1 MVSVA
6 EKDGP
11 ASQDNTPPTKLPM
24 DFPIWTRAEDD
35 EKDRNAGLSILQRRS
50 RKWNRDHGVAHAA
63 DPAQRPSRLDSRG
76 LFKDIAQPVVSG
88 IFDAL
93 SFQDGPESSDDEK
106 SPKSKGLKPP
116 PAPIQTQPPPR
127 LPALK
132 SPESP
137 KSPKSY
143 KSPTSPANPTP
154 PPPSAY
160 PTPSPLPSPP
170 PPVSNPGNPKPTEAV
185 VNPIQP
191 PPGNTWP
198 DSSYGP
204 TMRFSTLTPSAST
217 TRRTTTTNAPPPS
230 LAPIVTLP
238 VPLSTGPRKGVNP
251 LPTLDAVST
260 ISTSMSPT
268 SPASPASPTS
278 SSSLYPTP
286 ISDSG
291 KAYHPDHDK
300 GNIHPKVEMALVA
313 LGSIGSSIIVA
324 FIGWLIWRCHKRR
337 RAIDSSRTWKPHFP
351 KNMPTDKPK
360 LLVTN
365 ALARIP
371 ILKNRMDDRRRRW
384 TNLDQ
389 ADLGPF
395 SEKAYVAQAQS
406 MATQQPP
413 LSGVSVQT
421 DFVRTST
428 HADVPQNGA
437 TLHVPKVS
445 ISSIEP
451 QAGSTLRSGT
461 QLPNTRM
468 SDISSLSSGFGDG
481 QFMIDTL
488 SSGTNSANNTA
499 SETTVKAPLP
509 VARRESVGALSQRR
523 DTVYTEASE
532 DTPARFRSVNSW
544 VRQQTGRVTRAT
556 QRNQASDAPPVP
568 ALPPEQDFGLMMP
581 DGEEPRRADSVTG
594 YGVAR

>member
-1 MVSVA
+1 
-6 EKDGP
+6 
-11 ASQDNTPPTKLPM
+11 
-24 DFPIWTRAEDD
+24 
-35 EKDRNAGLSILQRRS
+35 
-50 RKWNRDHGVAHAA
+50 
-63 DPAQRPSRLDSRG
+63 
-76 LFKDIAQPVVSG
+76 
-88 IFDAL
+88 
-93 SFQDGPESSDDEK
+93 
-106 SPKSKGLKPP
+106 
-116 PAPIQTQPPPR
+116 
-127 LPALK
+127 
-132 SPESP
+132 
-137 KSPKSY
+137 
-143 KSPTSPANPTP
+143 
-154 PPPSAY
+154 
-160 PTPSPLPSPP
+160 
-170 PPVSNPGNPKPTEAV
+170 
-185 VNPIQP
+185 
-191 PPGNTWP
+191 
-198 DSSYGP
+198 
-204 TMRFSTLTPSAST
+204 
-217 TRRTTTTNAPPPS
+217 
-230 LAPIVTLP
+230 
-238 VPLSTGPRKGVNP
+238 
-251 LPTLDAVST
+251 
-260 ISTSMSPT
+260 
-268 SPASPASPTS
+268 
-278 SSSLYPTP
+278 
-286 ISDSG
+286 
-291 KAYHPDHDK
+291 
-300 GNIHPKVEMALVA
+300 
-313 LGSIGSSIIVA
+313 
-324 FIGWLIWRCHKRR
+324 
-337 RAIDSSRTWKPHFP
+337 
-351 KNMPTDKPK
+351 MPTDKPK

-384 TNLDQ
+384 TNLEQ
-389 ADLGPF
+389 TDLGPF

-461 QLPNTRM
+461 QLPNARM

-481 QFMIDTL
+481 QFMIGTM

-509 VARRESVGALSQRR
+509 VARRESIGALSQRR

-568 ALPPEQDFGLMMP
+568 ALPPEQDFDLMMP

>member
-1 MVSVA
+1 
-6 EKDGP
+6 
-11 ASQDNTPPTKLPM
+11 
-24 DFPIWTRAEDD
+24 
-35 EKDRNAGLSILQRRS
+35 
-50 RKWNRDHGVAHAA
+50 
-63 DPAQRPSRLDSRG
+63 
-76 LFKDIAQPVVSG
+76 
-88 IFDAL
+88 
-93 SFQDGPESSDDEK
+93 
-106 SPKSKGLKPP
+106 
-116 PAPIQTQPPPR
+116 
-127 LPALK
+127 
-132 SPESP
+132 
-137 KSPKSY
+137 
-143 KSPTSPANPTP
+143 
-154 PPPSAY
+154 
-160 PTPSPLPSPP
+160 
-170 PPVSNPGNPKPTEAV
+170 
-185 VNPIQP
+185 
-191 PPGNTWP
+191 
-198 DSSYGP
+198 
-204 TMRFSTLTPSAST
+204 
-217 TRRTTTTNAPPPS
+217 
-230 LAPIVTLP
+230 
-238 VPLSTGPRKGVNP
+238 
-251 LPTLDAVST
+251 
-260 ISTSMSPT
+260 
-268 SPASPASPTS
+268 
-278 SSSLYPTP
+278 
-286 ISDSG
+286 
-291 KAYHPDHDK
+291 
-300 GNIHPKVEMALVA
+300 
-313 LGSIGSSIIVA
+313 
-324 FIGWLIWRCHKRR
+324 
-337 RAIDSSRTWKPHFP
+337 
-351 KNMPTDKPK
+351 MPTDKPK

-384 TNLDQ
+384 TNLEQ

-481 QFMIDTL
+481 QFMIGTM

-509 VARRESVGALSQRR
+509 VARRESIGALSQRR

-568 ALPPEQDFGLMMP
+568 ALPPEQDFDLMMP